1 MSFEQA
7 HAQPIRGNTGKR
19 LLSQKNLL
27 HKHRKT
33 FKKNKQLDS
42 INCSEQS
49 LVEDNKENQ
58 RQAKQTI
65 VPAEVKDYSL
75 NEPLDIVTEG
85 RIGPNFDKA
94 TSN

>member
-7 HAQPIRGNTGKR
+7 HAQPIRGNAGKR

-27 HKHRKT
+27 QKHRKI
-33 FKKNKQLDS
+33 FKKNKQLDI

-85 RIGPNFDKA
+85 RSGPNFDKV